1 MPPSLSLII
10 TSFNLKRIKDV
21 SELLDSIKTQ
31 TNHDFETIIVIEG
44 STLFV
49 DVKRLVHEK
58 SLKNVRVLLN
68 EGKRGLCEG
77 RNIGIEHS
85 SADILAFVDDD
96 VVLTPE
102 WAEELKHTFFDD
114 SIIAVM
120 GSAIPL
126 FENPADDWL
135 PPELDWLLSC
145 TRYFPDQL
153 MEIRNVQGFNMAF
166 RREAFEKCGPFP
178 TESGYYRGPM
188 PEDLAFSMMVRKK
201 TGKRMLYN
209 PAVKI
214 LHRVHSYRLGWK
226 FISRRAFWIGR
237 TKRLLNRSYSDSMDE
252 DLLYLEK
259 NLLIQIVKAFPR
271 SAKTRRK
278 LNVMLITLFYA
289 GMGYMFPNISPSR
302 APAGQSAEA

>member
-1 MPPSLSLII
+1 MQTLSLII

-21 SELLDSIKTQ
+21 SELLDSIKNQ
-31 TNHDFETIIVIEG
+31 TKHDFQTIIVIEG

-68 EGKRGLCEG
+68 EGKKGLCEG

-96 VVLTPE
+96 VVLTPQ
-102 WAEELKHTFFDD
+102 WAEELNKTFFDD

-120 GSAIPL
+120 GSATPL
-126 FENPADDWL
+126 FENPSDDWL

-145 TRYFPDQL
+145 TRYLPDQL

-166 RREAFEKCGPFP
+166 RREAFQKCGLFP
-178 TESGYYRGPM
+178 TESGYHRGPM
-188 PEDLAFSMMVRKK
+188 PEDVAFSMIVRKK
-201 TGKRMLYN
+201 TRKRMLYN
-209 PAVKI
+209 PAVKV
-214 LHRVHSYRLGWK
+214 LHRVHAYRLGWK
-226 FISRRAFWIGR
+226 FITRRAFWIGR
-237 TKRLLNRSYSDSMDE
+237 TRRMLNRYYSDSMDE
-252 DLLYLEK
+252 DLLHLEK
-259 NLLIQIVKAFPR
+259 NLLIKIVKAFPR

-289 GMGYMFPNISPSR
+289 
-302 APAGQSAEA
+302 